1 MMPTVYVIRC
11 NDETER
17 IVDAVAY
24 DTAHG
29 AAAVAAAIN
38 AKGYNEVC
46 GPHAV
51 YPLRLIKEGD

>member
-1 MMPTVYVIRC
+1 MTAVYIIRC
-11 NDETER
+11 NDETEH

-29 AAAVAAAIN
+29 AAAMAAEIN
-38 AKGYNEVC
+38 ANGYNEVC